1 MILEHSAKVPL
12 NSEQKS
18 FRILSQESSQLDYLL
33 SRACVIEVGFFRA
46 YFLNLTSFFQ
56 TTDPGVG
63 PGGNTHSEGV
73 LANFFNSLLSKNTGQ
88 TRSPGTTP
96 NKVAGASDDCKFLL
110 FI

>member
-1 MILEHSAKVPL
+1 L
-12 NSEQKS
+12 
-18 FRILSQESSQLDYLL
+18 
-33 SRACVIEVGFFRA
+33 
-46 YFLNLTSFFQ
+46 Q

-96 NKVAGASDDCKFLL
+96 NKVAGPNDDYKAAVRSDAAAELDRLTRGAQKKPNSGNNSLDNNINSTSEC
-110 FI
+110 

>member
-1 MILEHSAKVPL
+1 MHVAKKSPVNFPILCNISY
-12 NSEQKS
+12 
-18 FRILSQESSQLDYLL
+18 FIL
-33 SRACVIEVGFFRA
+33 
-46 YFLNLTSFFQ
+46 Q

-96 NKVAGASDDCKFLL
+96 NKVAGPNDDCKSLN
-110 FI
+110 